1 MAPKQRSLRRNS
13 PKCDFIFHSYK
24 GDTFMNHRRSAF
36 TLIELLVVIAII
48 AVLIAL
54 LLPAVQSARE
64 AARRIQCVNN
74 EKQIGLALHNYV
86 DSFNVLPASEMG
98 FLGLANG
105 PNYSALSMILP
116 FMEQT
121 TLYNAINFS
130 QLDMAATGP
139 PTSDPNGTAYLTT
152 INGLVC
158 PSDVYNP
165 HPTIGA
171 QTNYMAD
178 MGSGIVWQSSLFAPN
193 TTLPM
198 PNGVFY
204 GNSATRLAEITDG
217 LSNTGF
223 FGERMV
229 GDGTTGVISPI
240 ADVFFDPG
248 APLTPDD
255 AMAQCL
261 ALNINNP
268 ANQLPMIMGVP
279 WIDGQHI
286 TLHVTTPNTR
296 SCGFFIVNRAVMPAS
311 SKHPGGTNMLFGDGS
326 VKFLKDS
333 ISLQTYR
340 ALGTRNGG
348 EVVSADSF

>member
-1 MAPKQRSLRRNS
+1 MNRHRS
-13 PKCDFIFHSYK
+13 
-24 GDTFMNHRRSAF
+24 GF

-86 DSFNVLPASEMG
+86 DAVQALPAAEMG
-98 FLGLANG
+98 FMGLNNG
-105 PNYSALSMILP
+105 PNFSAISMILP
-116 FMEQT
+116 YFEQSSI
-121 TLYNAINFS
+121 YNSINFS
-130 QLDMAATGP
+130 QFDYNPNVSPSA
-139 PTSDPNGTAYLTT
+139 DPNGTASVAR
-152 INGLVC
+152 INALIC
-158 PSDVYNP
+158 PSDVYSSS
-165 HPTIGA
+165 GSA
-171 QTNYMAD
+171 LEVYGQTNYMAD
-178 MGSGIVWQSSLFAPN
+178 MGSGIVWQSSAFAPN
-193 TTLPM
+193 MSLPM

-229 GDGTTGVISPI
+229 GDGSTGIISPI

-248 APLTPDD
+248 APLTPAD
-255 AMAQCL
+255 ALAQCQ
-261 ALNINNP
+261 ALNIYNP

-286 TLHVTTPNTR
+286 TLHVSTPNTR

-311 SKHPGGTNMLFGDGS
+311 SKHPGGTNLLFGDGS
-326 VKFLKDS
+326 VRFIKDS
-333 ISLQTYR
+333 ISLQTYQ

-348 EVVSADSF
+348 EVISSDSY

>member
-1 MAPKQRSLRRNS
+1 
-13 PKCDFIFHSYK
+13 
-24 GDTFMNHRRSAF
+24 MNRRRSGF

-54 LLPAVQSARE
+54 LLPAVQAARE
-64 AARRIQCVNN
+64 AARRIQCTNN
-74 EKQIGLALHNYV
+74 EKQIGLALHNYY
-86 DSFNVLPASEMG
+86 DSFNVLPAAEMG
-98 FLGLANG
+98 FMGMGNG

-121 TLYNAINFS
+121 TVFNSINFS
-130 QLDMAATGP
+130 QFDFNSNVAPSA
-139 PTSDPNGTAYLTT
+139 DPNGTAAVAR
-152 INGLVC
+152 INALIC
-158 PSDVYNP
+158 PSDTYSSTGSQMEVY
-165 HPTIGA
+165 G

-193 TTLPM
+193 IGFPM
-198 PNGVFY
+198 PNGAFF
-204 GNSATRLAEITDG
+204 GNSATTFAAITDG

-223 FGERMV
+223 FGERIV
-229 GDGTTGVISPI
+229 GDSSTGIISPI

-255 AMAQCL
+255 AMAQCQ
-261 ALNINNP
+261 AINIYNP

-296 SCGFFIVNRAVMPAS
+296 SCGFFSVNRAVMPAS

-333 ISLQTYR
+333 ISVQTYR
-340 ALGTRNGG
+340 ALGTINGG
-348 EVVSADSF
+348 EILSADSF

>member
-1 MAPKQRSLRRNS
+1 MNRHRS
-13 PKCDFIFHSYK
+13 
-24 GDTFMNHRRSAF
+24 GF

-54 LLPAVQSARE
+54 LLPAVQAARE

-86 DSFNVLPASEMG
+86 DSFNVLPAAEMG
-98 FLGLANG
+98 FMGLNNG
-105 PNYSALSMILP
+105 PNYSAISMILP

-121 TLYNAINFS
+121 TIFNAINFS
-130 QLDMAATGP
+130 QFDYNPNVLPAA
-139 PTSDPNGTAYLTT
+139 DPNGTASVARVNSLM
-152 INGLVC
+152 C
-158 PSDVYNP
+158 PSDTYSSSGAQLEVY
-165 HPTIGA
+165 G

-193 TTLPM
+193 TALPM

-223 FGERMV
+223 YGERIV
-229 GDGTTGVISPI
+229 GDSSTGIISPI

-261 ALNINNP
+261 ALNIYNP

-286 TLHVTTPNTR
+286 PLHVTTPNTR

-311 SKHPGGTNMLFGDGS
+311 SRHPGGTNMLFGDGS
-326 VKFLKDS
+326 VKFMKDS

-348 EVVSADSF
+348 EVVSADSY